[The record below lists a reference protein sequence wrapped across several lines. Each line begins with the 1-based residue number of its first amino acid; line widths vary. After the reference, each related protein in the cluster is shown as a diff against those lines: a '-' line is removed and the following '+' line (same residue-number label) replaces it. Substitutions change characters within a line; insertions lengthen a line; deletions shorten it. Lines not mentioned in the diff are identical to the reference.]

1 MTRERRSPAARG
13 QVRLHRGAA
22 HLAETRARRLSVQRV
37 QGVEKKR
44 PSLLHRYAVFPP
56 RGAQPPRFAHP
67 LADVAWEEGVQRLAQ
82 ESCQTRSVAT
92 RGNGERNAAAPDDSA
107 EKRRRVRGIVHR
119 IHQHTPFFRGR
130 GHVPVHVRR
139 RRRNDQPHIVHVA
152 RNERAPA
159 DRNQAASGA
168 GGGIDIRMDLRRNHV
183 HSRTRRD
190 QLSKLGRG
198 NRTAAYDEDAAT
210 PQIHEKRK
218 QICHEN
224 RGLPFQCNTLFPL
237 HLDMGKARRWRA
249 PTLLFCAAALVGP
262 ASTAHAARLPGTTTP
277 SHYDL
282 AFDVELSR
290 ARFSGVETIR
300 VANSEPTDRIVLHA
314 VEIAFDDVTIAAN
327 GATQKARVTLDR
339 ANQTATLSVAKA
351 LPSGSA
357 EIHIRYTGILNNEL
371 RGLYLSQANGR
382 RYAVSQLESTDARRM
397 FPSFDEPVYKATF
410 SLSATIDRGD
420 TAISNGRVISD
431 VPAPGAARHTLTFAT
446 SPKMSSYLVAL
457 AVGDFVC
464 LDGQADGTP
473 LRVCATPDRKAL
485 GQFALESAEYVLHYY
500 NSYYATKYPFEKLD
514 MVAVPDFAAG
524 AMENTGAIFY
534 RDTDLLV
541 DTSTASVDSLKN
553 VASVVAHEMAHQ
565 WFGDLVTMKWWDDL
579 WLNEGF
585 ATWMESRPLA
595 VWKPEWHME
604 VDQALDTQRA
614 IALDSLKSTH
624 AIRSR
629 VETPAEIDESFDLI
643 AYQKGAA
650 IVRMIENYVGADA
663 FQKGVNAYVAAHA
676 YGNATSEDFAAA
688 IAAAS
693 GKPVDRIL
701 PTFVNQPG
709 VPLLQLSL
717 RCEGTTGTIR
727 MEQAPFTLGPPQA
740 PGAGGETRWEIPV
753 CSKRGSGDASCDVLA
768 LQTAPTQSLGTGEAC
783 TTATIFGNAGALGY
797 YRTQYTP
804 DALNA
809 LAATAEKSL
818 TAPERVSLVGD
829 DVGAGPRRPNDD
841 RRLPDPG
848 VRFRR
853 RTIERRARGSGG
865 RAHIC
870 TRLPHH
876 AGQSRRVRGVRAW
889 SLRSEI
895 YRSRR
900 RGECAKRQREPGH
913 PADRNRADGP
923 CRKRSRRGPRGA
935 RTALDAA
942 LAGTTPLDATA
953 AASVVAIAAAHG
965 DAALWDAMASAAKRS
980 ASPQEQYRY
989 LYGLGA
995 FTDPAL
1001 VERGLDYVL
1010 SPNVRTQNAG
1020 AYLEQ
1025 FLTNPSANQTAWTFL
1040 KVHWKD
1046 LEPRLSVAFADVGV
1060 VQALGSFC
1068 DAGARDDIQAFF
1080 TTHKLGN
1087 AARNVDQAVER
1098 INNCINLKATQTQVL
1113 DAWLK
1118 K

>member
-1 MTRERRSPAARG
+1 
-13 QVRLHRGAA
+13 
-22 HLAETRARRLSVQRV
+22 
-37 QGVEKKR
+37 
-44 PSLLHRYAVFPP
+44 
-56 RGAQPPRFAHP
+56 
-67 LADVAWEEGVQRLAQ
+67 
-82 ESCQTRSVAT
+82 
-92 RGNGERNAAAPDDSA
+92 
-107 EKRRRVRGIVHR
+107 
-119 IHQHTPFFRGR
+119 
-130 GHVPVHVRR
+130 
-139 RRRNDQPHIVHVA
+139 
-152 RNERAPA
+152 
-159 DRNQAASGA
+159 
-168 GGGIDIRMDLRRNHV
+168 
-183 HSRTRRD
+183 
-190 QLSKLGRG
+190 
-198 NRTAAYDEDAAT
+198 
-210 PQIHEKRK
+210 
-218 QICHEN
+218 
-224 RGLPFQCNTLFPL
+224 
-237 HLDMGKARRWRA
+237 
-249 PTLLFCAAALVGP
+249 
-262 ASTAHAARLPGTTTP
+262 
-277 SHYDL
+277 
-282 AFDVELSR
+282 
-290 ARFSGVETIR
+290 
-300 VANSEPTDRIVLHA
+300 
-314 VEIAFDDVTIAAN
+314 
-327 GATQKARVTLDR
+327 
-339 ANQTATLSVAKA
+339 
-351 LPSGSA
+351 
-357 EIHIRYTGILNNEL
+357 
-371 RGLYLSQANGR
+371 
-382 RYAVSQLESTDARRM
+382 
-397 FPSFDEPVYKATF
+397 
-410 SLSATIDRGD
+410 
-420 TAISNGRVISD
+420 
-431 VPAPGAARHTLTFAT
+431 
-446 SPKMSSYLVAL
+446 
-457 AVGDFVC
+457 
-464 LDGQADGTP
+464 
-473 LRVCATPDRKAL
+473 
-485 GQFALESAEYVLHYY
+485 
-500 NSYYATKYPFEKLD
+500 
-514 MVAVPDFAAG
+514 
-524 AMENTGAIFY
+524 
-534 RDTDLLV
+534 
-541 DTSTASVDSLKN
+541 
-553 VASVVAHEMAHQ
+553 
-565 WFGDLVTMKWWDDL
+565 
-579 WLNEGF
+579 
-585 ATWMESRPLA
+585 
-595 VWKPEWHME
+595 
-604 VDQALDTQRA
+604 
-614 IALDSLKSTH
+614 
-624 AIRSR
+624 
-629 VETPAEIDESFDLI
+629 
-643 AYQKGAA
+643 
-650 IVRMIENYVGADA
+650 MIENYVGADA

-829 DVGAGPRRPNDD
+829 TWALVRAGRTTIGDYLTLASGFAGEPSSGVLEDLAGGLTFAHDYLTTPANRGAYEAFVRGLFGPRFTDLGVAGNARSDSESQAIRPTVIA
-841 RRLPDPG
+841 LMG
-848 VRFRR
+848 
-853 RTIERRARGSGG
+853 
-865 RAHIC
+865 
-870 TRLPHH
+870 H
-876 AGQSRRVRGVRAW
+876 AGNDPAVARA
-889 SLRSEI
+889 
-895 YRSRR
+895 
-900 RGECAKRQREPGH
+900 
-913 PADRNRADGP
+913 
-923 CRKRSRRGPRGA
+923 A